1 MRRKIVIGIVVV
13 AAVAALLYVV
23 HTMDLMGTLL
33 SMHAPP
39 EGGH

>member
-13 AAVAALLYVV
+13 AAVAGVLYVF
-23 HTMDLMGTLL
+23 HTMDVMGMLL

-39 EGGH
+39 EGSH